1 MTGPVLPSERLLG
14 SATPVDA
21 ATRLLGASLTCAG
34 VTLRIVEVEAYGGDP
49 GGPWPD
55 PAAHSFRGPTP
66 RNSVMFGPPGRLYVY
81 LSYGMHLCANIVCG
95 PDGTAGAVLIRA
107 GEVVDGLAVARTRRP
122 RAPEFG
128 MARGPGNVGSV
139 LALSLAHN
147 GVRVFAESAEVSV
160 TLSDETASPVQSG
173 PRVGVSTAPDRPWR
187 FWIPSVAV
195 SAYRRSPRATTDPAG
210 EPGTQA

>member
-1 MTGPVLPSERLLG
+1 MTGPVLPSERFLG

-55 PAAHSFRGPTP
+55 PAAHSFRGPTT

-195 SAYRRSPRATTDPAG
+195 SAYRRSPRAPTDPAG

>member
-1 MTGPVLPSERLLG
+1 MTGPVLPPERLLG
-14 SATPVDA
+14 SATPIDA

-195 SAYRRSPRATTDPAG
+195 SAYRRSPRAPTDPAG

>member
-1 MTGPVLPSERLLG
+1 MTDRVLPSERVLG

-21 ATRLLGASLTCAG
+21 ATRLLGATLTCAG

-160 TLSDETASPVQSG
+160 TLSDETTSPVQSG
-173 PRVGVSTAPDRPWR
+173 PRVGVSTAADRPWR

-195 SAYRRSPRATTDPAG
+195 SAYRRSPRAPTDPAG

>member
-55 PAAHSFRGPTP
+55 PAAHSFRGPTQ

-160 TLSDETASPVQSG
+160 TLSDETTSPVQSG

-195 SAYRRSPRATTDPAG
+195 SAYRRSPRAPTYPAG

>member
-14 SATPVDA
+14 STTPVDA

-122 RAPEFG
+122 RAPKFG

-195 SAYRRSPRATTDPAG
+195 SAYRRSPRAPTDPAG

>member
-160 TLSDETASPVQSG
+160 TLSDETTSPVQSG

-195 SAYRRSPRATTDPAG
+195 SAYRRSPRAPTDPAG

>member
-195 SAYRRSPRATTDPAG
+195 SAYRRNPRAPTDPAG
-210 EPGTQA
+210 EPGTEA

>member
-195 SAYRRSPRATTDPAG
+195 SAYRRSPRAPTDPAG

>member
-147 GVRVFAESAEVSV
+147 GVRVFAESEEVSV

-195 SAYRRSPRATTDPAG
+195 SAYRRSPRAPTDPAG